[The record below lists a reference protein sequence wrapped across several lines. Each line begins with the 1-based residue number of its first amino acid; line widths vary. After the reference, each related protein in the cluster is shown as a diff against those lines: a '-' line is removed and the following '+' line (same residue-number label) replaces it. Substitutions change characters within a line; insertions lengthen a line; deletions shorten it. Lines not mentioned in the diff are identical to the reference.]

1 MIQKLILGDCL
12 EKMKEIPDK
21 SVDMVLCD
29 LPYGKTACKWDII
42 IPFDKLWQSYNRVI
56 KDNGAIV
63 LFGNEPFSSALRM
76 SNIKSYKYD
85 WKWRKTKP
93 SGHLNAKKQPMRKFE
108 DVMVF
113 YKKQCIYNPQ
123 GLIEGEFNNNR
134 KWRKNGVNNDHTYG
148 QETEIGVS
156 KFTNYPNNELE
167 FSNKNNNLMHPT
179 QKPLALCEY
188 LIKTYTNEDD
198 LVLDNTMGS
207 GTTCLAAKNL
217 GRSFIGIEQDEKYYN
232 IAHKRIF
239 GE

>member
-1 MIQKLILGDCL
+1 L
-12 EKMKEIPDK
+12 
-21 SVDMVLCD
+21 
-29 LPYGKTACKWDII
+29 
-42 IPFDKLWQSYNRVI
+42 PFDKLWEQYNRVI
-56 KDNGAIV
+56 KDSGVIV

-179 QKPLALCEY
+179 QKPVELFEY
-188 LIKTYTNEDD
+188 LIKTYTNEGE
-198 LVLDNTMGS
+198 LVLDNTAGS
-207 GTTCLAAKNL
+207 GTTAIACLNTN
-217 GRSFIGIEQDEKYYN
+217 RQFIVMEKEQKYYD
-232 IAHKRIF
+232 IILKRVGDRKQLLI
-239 GE
+239 E